1 MTSMKLKQKNI
12 TYIKSKKN
20 LIKSQSEK
28 EIFSGIKKYIEVFIL
43 FCFRLI
49 VQITVHIV
57 KIFYSWK
64 PERLKLARNYSNRR
78 TAGSDRKPL
87 LFLFLYFGY
96 FTVALI
102 SW

>member
-49 VQITVHIV
+49 VQITVFI
-57 KIFYSWK
+57 
-64 PERLKLARNYSNRR
+64 
-78 TAGSDRKPL
+78 
-87 LFLFLYFGY
+87 
-96 FTVALI
+96 
-102 SW
+102 